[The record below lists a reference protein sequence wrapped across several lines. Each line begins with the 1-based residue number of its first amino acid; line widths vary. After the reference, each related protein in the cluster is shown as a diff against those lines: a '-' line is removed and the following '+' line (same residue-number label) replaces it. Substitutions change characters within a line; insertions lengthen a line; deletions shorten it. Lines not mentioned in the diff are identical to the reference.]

1 MIIKIAPDLFCKTKI
16 DYVTLVLDL
25 RVDLNPGSSQ
35 QMYVY

>member
-16 DYVTLVLDL
+16 DYVMLVLNL
-25 RVDLNPGSSQ
+25 RVDLNPISSL